1 MPFVHEKMSR
11 IGCIAD
17 DIDHHPEW
25 TLGDGELRI
34 RLSTHDIGNK
44 VSIKDYILAQW
55 IEQVLEGKQL
65 EEQVLEGWNKNQFN
79 ELELQ

>member
-1 MPFVHEKMSR
+1 MSR

-17 DIDHHPEW
+17 EIDHHPEW
-25 TLGDGELRI
+25 TLKEGLLDI

-55 IEQVLEGKQL
+55 IEEVLHGQ
-65 EEQVLEGWNKNQFN
+65 
-79 ELELQ
+79 ELEQQLI